1 MHPAAASATRRRE
14 QAQNPRTRSG
24 PRFGALETPNHSPAQ
39 CNALIASTDCS
50 VLVSNKRDDN
60 PSSVTLID
68 DWIIFPD
75 TNSTQRIAIMVYVC
89 YYVCLQVWE
98 ASQSL
103 SDLLHSCPLTWLDTM
118 SLPNPG

>member
-75 TNSTQRIAIMVYVC
+75 TNSTQRIAVMIK
-89 YYVCLQVWE
+89 
-98 ASQSL
+98 SL
-103 SDLLHSCPLTWLDTM
+103 SELRAHLASDRFGHIQAINAH
-118 SLPNPG
+118 LPNSY

>member
-60 PSSVTLID
+60 PSSAD
-68 DWIIFPD
+68 SHHD
-75 TNSTQRIAIMVYVC
+75 
-89 YYVCLQVWE
+89 QV
-98 ASQSL
+98 AV
-103 SDLLHSCPLTWLDTM
+103 
-118 SLPNPG
+118 